1 MKKLILGLC
10 LCLGLTFLAGISTQ
24 EIYAAE
30 KSGTSSE
37 SSIKSAK
44 EKLFEADADA
54 LIEEDS
60 ADDLQEDD
68 TLKRDD
74 SGDLQLDEDSAD
86 VAAFNEPKVSDGYT
100 YLVEGLSD
108 TDDLSDTPDP
118 SNEDEDLRQALAALE
133 EKIEKEGLLS
143 ATRAAK
149 STIWGEANELSIRE
163 EMVQFALQYVGNPYV
178 WGGTSLTNGADCS
191 GFVLAVHN
199 HFGYALPRVAADQ
212 YAASRKK
219 DISALE
225 PGDLVF
231 YGNGISHVAMY
242 IGDGQIVHAANSRL
256 GIIVS
261 EITWMN
267 PVGGGTFLD

>member
-1 MKKLILGLC
+1 MAIC
-10 LCLGLTFLAGISTQ
+10 LCLGIAGTAGICVQ
-24 EIYAAE
+24 ETHASAAD
-30 KSGTSSE
+30 
-37 SSIKSAK
+37 SSIRSAK
-44 EKLFEADADA
+44 EILFD
-54 LIEEDS
+54 IEEEPS
-60 ADDLQEDD
+60 DDIISE
-68 TLKRDD
+68 D
-74 SGDLQLDEDSAD
+74 SGDLEETADPSAELDIRDSYAYLAEGLKDTDSSAD
-86 VAAFNEPKVSDGYT
+86 A
-100 YLVEGLSD
+100 
-108 TDDLSDTPDP
+108 DP
-118 SNEDEDLRQALAALE
+118 SVEDEDLREALAALE
-133 EKIEKEGLLS
+133 EKIEKEGILS

-149 STIWGEANELSIRE
+149 GGIWGEANELSIRE

-261 EITWMN
+261 DITWMN

>member
-1 MKKLILGLC
+1 MKKLIVGLC

-30 KSGTSSE
+30 DSQTIPE

-44 EKLFEADADA
+44 EILFDMDTDA
-54 LIEEDS
+54 S
-60 ADDLQEDD
+60 AELDL
-68 TLKRDD
+68 
-74 SGDLQLDEDSAD
+74 A
-86 VAAFNEPKVSDGYT
+86 
-100 YLVEGLSD
+100 
-108 TDDLSDTPDP
+108 DDLSDTPDP
-118 SNEDEDLRQALAALE
+118 SVEDLDLREALAELE
-133 EKIEKEGLLS
+133 EKIEKEGFLT
-143 ATRAAK
+143 ATRAAE